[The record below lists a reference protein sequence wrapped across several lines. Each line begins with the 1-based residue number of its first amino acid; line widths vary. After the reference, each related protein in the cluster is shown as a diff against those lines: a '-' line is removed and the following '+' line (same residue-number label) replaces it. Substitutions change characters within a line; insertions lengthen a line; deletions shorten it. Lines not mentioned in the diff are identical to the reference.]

1 MKRTR
6 LLLIAPVLPAGLIVI
21 CAGWLVTSGSP
32 GNVDFYWRRA
42 KYESIVAH
50 AKALPLAPGAQTQ
63 TTLEGFKV
71 DIELNSRGAYTLTI
85 TTRDLHHAG
94 VYGYVF
100 SDATLAAHPN
110 ANYPELPAVDN
121 PGNMPFADKR
131 ILGQQGH
138 WWSVY
143 NDLD

>member
-6 LLLIAPVLPAGLIVI
+6 LLLIAPVLPAALIGI

-42 KYESIVAH
+42 KYESIVAQ
-50 AKALPLAPGAQTQ
+50 AKAVPLSPGAQTQ
-63 TTLEGFKV
+63 ARLDGFKV
-71 DIELNSRGAYTLTI
+71 DIEVNSRGSYTLTI

-100 SDATLAAHPN
+100 SDAPLAAHPN
-110 ANYPELPAVDN
+110 PNYPDLPAVDS
-121 PGNMPFADKR
+121 PGNMPFADKP
-131 ILGQQGH
+131 ILGQHGH